1 MKTKTFFKSALVVLL
16 LGASVNTMAE
26 YVKDPTL
33 CNGMTASWDATA
45 RTFTIKNLKPNIQ
58 EPFCAWVTDPMWT
71 KGTYVELSTGK
82 GITPGATTYLTT
94 SLDTKYGDPWKGG
107 TNGSSYLSVGIKSI
121 NNDIPIGT
129 IKA

>member
-58 EPFCAWVTDPMWT
+58 EPYCAWVTDPMWT

-82 GITPGATTYLTT
+82 GITPGATTYETL
-94 SLDTKYGDPWKGG
+94 SLDPKYGDPLQGG
-107 TNGSSYLSVGIKSI
+107 TNGASNLFAAITHV
-121 NNDIPIGT
+121 NNNLPNT
-129 IKA
+129 SLL